1 MRISLLICV
10 EGPNPVQRK
19 EIYLR
24 IYSSNLES
32 NDDGTVSR
40 KESLMPERPAL
51 ESASYSYI
59 WKRWAQPQLPFSC
72 MHCPPKN

>member
-1 MRISLLICV
+1 VRTSLLICV

-40 KESLMPERPAL
+40 KESLML
-51 ESASYSYI
+51 
-59 WKRWAQPQLPFSC
+59 
-72 MHCPPKN
+72 